1 METNKAQRVI
11 PDFASEAEEAK
22 WWFDHQ
28 DELLEDFKQAAAE
41 GRLGH
46 GTGARSGHLP
56 PISPFQLDPED
67 VSMAREQAAKR
78 GLEYQAYLKQLLH
91 EALLNANG

>member
-1 METNKAQRVI
+1 METTKVQRVL

-28 DELLEDFKQAAAE
+28 DELLEDFEQAAAE

-46 GTGARSGHLP
+46 GPEARHGHVP
-56 PISPFQLDPED
+56 PIPPFQLDPED
-67 VSMAREQAAKR
+67 ISMAREQAAKR

-91 EALLNANG
+91 EALLDANG